1 MNEGSRDRNHSGGEY
16 QSCASPAWLISAEEL
31 EDELLAAIL
40 ADRGA
45 HNPALTVIDEY
56 FSGDDDFEDADHWQI
71 LLWLLS
77 LLRPRLADL
86 LGGPSAD

>member
-1 MNEGSRDRNHSGGEY
+1 MPVVHSACL
-16 QSCASPAWLISAEEL
+16 STDEL

-40 ADRGA
+40 ADRCA
-45 HNPALTVIDEY
+45 RDPALTIIDEY
-56 FSGDDDFEDADHWQI
+56 FSGDDDFEHDADHRQI

-77 LLRPRLADL
+77 FLRPRLADL